1 MESLPVACQ
10 ALMSTLLGL
19 MPSLHQQESLQ
30 ALFGLF
36 LAPVG
41 SPLPQHSQ
49 LKSAGALSRFLN
61 HYGWPTRKVIRRVRS
76 WVLEQLL
83 AWAPQGRRPH
93 LQLIVDLTTLEKT
106 GKFQQMPGLVRWYN
120 RKRGLHLVVL
130 YLVVG
135 RWRIPWSFRIYR
147 GKGSA
152 TPVQLALRLLS
163 TLPPGLRQHYEGMV
177 LADAG
182 FGSREFL
189 EGVRRLKLHALVSV
203 SSSRCLAD
211 GRPLQQ
217 LHRAGQQ
224 VRLRGLSM
232 SLTWGYYYFK
242 GEDGRYRKR
251 HLLCTRRLKASTLR
265 WWGRRRWVIEGF
277 FKVAKHRFG
286 LHRFGQSSPLG
297 VYRWLVLVL
306 IAFILALCGLLMQ
319 QAAEEIDWAVA
330 AQSIVRLLIPHI
342 VIYSLLKALEPWR
355 KEALALGVEL
365 PNMG

>member
-1 MESLPVACQ
+1 MEPLPIACQ
-10 ALMSTLLGL
+10 TLMTTLLGL
-19 MPSLHQQESLQ
+19 MPSLYQQESLQ

-41 SPLPQHSQ
+41 PPLPQHCQ

-61 HYGWPTRKVIRRVRS
+61 HYSWPTRKVIRQVRH
-76 WVLEQLL
+76 WVMEQLL
-83 AWAPQGRRPH
+83 RGASRGRRPH

-106 GKFQQMPGLVRWYN
+106 GKFQQLPGLVRWYN

-130 YLVVG
+130 YVVVG
-135 RWRIPWSFRIYR
+135 RWRLPWSFRIYR

-163 TLPPGLRQHYEGMV
+163 GLPQALRQRYEGMV

-189 EGVRRLKLHALVSV
+189 QGVRQLGFHALVSV
-203 SSSRCLAD
+203 SGSRCLAD
-211 GRPLQQ
+211 GRALQQ

-242 GEDGRYRKR
+242 TEDGRYLKR
-251 HLLCTRRLKASTLR
+251 HLLCPRRLKASTLR
-265 WWGRRRWVIEGF
+265 WWGRRRWAIEGF
-277 FKVAKHRFG
+277 FKVAKHRFS

-306 IAFILALCGLLMQ
+306 IAFVLALCGLLMQ
-319 QAAEEIDWAVA
+319 QTAEDVDWAVA
-330 AQSIVRLLIPHI
+330 AHTIVRLLIPHI
-342 VIYSLLKALEPWR
+342 IIYSLLKELESWR
-355 KEALALGVEL
+355 KEALELGIEL

>member
-10 ALMSTLLGL
+10 SLMSMLLGL

-41 SPLPQHSQ
+41 SPLPQHCQ

-61 HYGWPTRKVIRRVRS
+61 HYGWPTRTVIRCVRS

-83 AWAPQGRRPH
+83 TWRPQGRRPH
-93 LQLIVDLTTLEKT
+93 LQIIVDLTTLEKT
-106 GKFQQMPGLVRWYN
+106 GKFQQLPGLVRWYN

-130 YLVVG
+130 YLVLG

-163 TLPPGLRQHYEGMV
+163 GLPQALRQRYEAIV

-182 FGSREFL
+182 NGRREFL

-203 SSSRCLAD
+203 SGSRCLAD

-232 SLTWGYYYFK
+232 SLTWGYYFFK
-242 GEDGRYRKR
+242 GKDGRYLKR

-265 WWGRRRWVIEGF
+265 WWGRRRWAIEGF

-286 LHRFGQSSPLG
+286 LHRFGQSSILG

-306 IAFILALCGLLMQ
+306 VAFVLALCGLLMQ
-319 QAAEEIDWAVA
+319 QAAEEVDWAAA
-330 AQSIVRLLIPHI
+330 AQTIIRLLIPHV
-342 VIYSLLKALEPWR
+342 VIYSLLKELEPWR
-355 KEALALGVEL
+355 KEALQLGIEL
-365 PNMG
+365 PEMR